1 MKYYS
6 YAETFSEVPD
16 EISLY
21 ITISGC
27 KIRCP
32 DCNSKWLWEDR
43 GVIITPNILLRLIED
58 HKGITC
64 VCIGGGDNFIELN
77 TLFKVIKSK
86 GLKSCWYTGY
96 DKIPKEINLALLDYI
111 KIGHFNG
118 KPLNNSETN
127 QRMYKV
133 NTIIKDG
140 KIHNLK
146 MEDITNVFYN
156 KIIQ

>member
-1 MKYYS
+1 MK
-6 YAETFSEVPD
+6 T
-16 EISLY
+16 
-21 ITISGC
+21 
-27 KIRCP
+27 
-32 DCNSKWLWEDR
+32 
-43 GVIITPNILLRLIED
+43 
-58 HKGITC
+58 
-64 VCIGGGDNFIELN
+64 
-77 TLFKVIKSK
+77 IKSK